1 MDFKEKTVS
10 ENYIY
15 KGKILNLRKDEVIL
29 PDGKS
34 AVREIVEHSGGSAIL
49 CVKDGKVLMVKQF
62 RYPYKEEIWEIP
74 AGKVNYGESPDETAL
89 RELKE
94 EGGIIAEK
102 VNKLFDVYPSPGYT
116 EEIIRIYKAEGL
128 IESETALDEDE
139 FLSGEWFDI
148 KTLKK
153 MVENKKIKDGKTL
166 IALFW
171 LFSKETLNEKDRRKK
186 RSDNSAR

>member
-1 MDFKEKTVS
+1 MDFKEKTQK

-15 KGKILNLRKDEVIL
+15 KGKIVNLRRDDVIL
-29 PDGKS
+29 PNGKP
-34 AVREIVEHSGGSAIL
+34 AVREVIEHSGGSAVL

-74 AGKVNYGESPDETAL
+74 AGKVNSGETPDQTAI

-94 EGGIIAEK
+94 EGGIVAEK
-102 VNKLFDVYPSPGYT
+102 VDKLFDVYPSPGYT
-116 EEIIRIYKAEGL
+116 GEIIRIYKAEGL
-128 IESETALDEDE
+128 TFGENKLDEDE
-139 FLSGEWFDI
+139 FLTGKWFDV

-153 MVENKKIKDGKTL
+153 MIDDKEIKDAKTL

-171 LFSKETLNEKDRRKK
+171 LFSR
-186 RSDNSAR
+186 